1 MTIIVDAD
9 ACPVIDEIIELA
21 GKHQLEV
28 ILVRNF
34 NHFTSKQYPDYV
46 SVQYVDDGADSADY
60 RIVALA
66 RPDDI
71 VITQDYGLASLLL
84 NKKAIILHHN
94 GKRYTPDNI
103 DQLLTVRHTSQQMRR
118 AGLRT
123 KGPKALSPADK
134 SYFKDQLKKTI
145 LNQ

>member
-1 MTIIVDAD
+1 MEIIVDAD

-34 NHFTSKQYPDYV
+34 NHFTSKQYPAYV

-66 RPDDI
+66 RPEDI
-71 VITQDYGLASLLL
+71 VITFG
-84 NKKAIILHHN
+84 IT
-94 GKRYTPDNI
+94 G
-103 DQLLTVRHTSQQMRR
+103 
-118 AGLRT
+118 
-123 KGPKALSPADK
+123 
-134 SYFKDQLKKTI
+134 
-145 LNQ
+145 